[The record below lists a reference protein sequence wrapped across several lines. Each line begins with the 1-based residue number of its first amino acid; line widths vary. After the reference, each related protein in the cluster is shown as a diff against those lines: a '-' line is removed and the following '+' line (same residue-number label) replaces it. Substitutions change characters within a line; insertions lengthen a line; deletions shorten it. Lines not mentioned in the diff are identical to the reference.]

1 VQNLSQQVDDLR
13 KKLTALEGMALAPS
27 GDDRV
32 PSLLS
37 DLQEQLG
44 ALKTDVTAC
53 KVSVVCVV
61 LVTINMYRMG
71 CLI

>member
-1 VQNLSQQVDDLR
+1 
-13 KKLTALEGMALAPS
+13 MALGPS

-37 DLQEQLG
+37 DLQEQLDV
-44 ALKTDVTAC
+44 LKTDVTAC

-61 LVTINMYRMG
+61 LVFYYTCTG
-71 CLI
+71 WVA

>member
-1 VQNLSQQVDDLR
+1 
-13 KKLTALEGMALAPS
+13 MALGPS

-37 DLQEQLG
+37 DLQEQLDV
-44 ALKTDVTAC
+44 LKTDVTAC

-61 LVTINMYRMG
+61 LSVLLYMHRMG